1 MKRFQKKFRKNGF
14 FTFIFAINA
23 LGIIIVSIVVTL
35 TTVKMSEDFFVDKY
49 SINNVSTMNQ
59 IRENIENFNYS
70 LILTTNTLL
79 QSKRVESVLSED
91 ETNREK
97 LSSFYQLRKQLDE
110 IKNNLPPY
118 EMEITLLGKNEL
130 YFETNYVYW
139 PINIQKLRNS
149 NLVKNSLDNP
159 DRLLYQNYKME
170 VPLDNYVDSDY
181 VIISRP
187 LIDKKIK
194 EKYGMIFYSIYETEF
209 RKLYSNF
216 VSEGSDVFLMNNEGT
231 IISSSKDNLIG
242 TKSDELL
249 MYADEYN
256 GQEENYLIGNIMGK
270 DQIIL
275 FEYLDELDMYICN
288 VIDKKLAVGNL
299 INKSQIVIIC
309 VSIVLV
315 SLLVVYFVSR
325 RLTKSLSILVKQ
337 ISNTSKYNFDQ
348 HVEVNGMYE
357 TAQIALAYN
366 SMLDELHEYLEKL
379 VFYQKEKRNAE
390 LAALQQ
396 QINPHFL
403 YNTLASIKFLVIQGE
418 KDEAEESINSLIS
431 LLVNTIGNGSELI
444 NIEQEISNLKD
455 YVLIQHKRYG
465 NRIKVNYFISPDCKE
480 CIVPKLILQ
489 PFIENAFFHGF
500 NVKDSGF
507 INVMVWKEKELLI
520 CEIIDNGDG
529 MAESNDTNSIKKSKK
544 QQFTGIGIKNV
555 HERIQIIYGNQFG
568 VNITSELQ
576 KGTKVRIIFPA
587 TEEKKE

>member
-1 MKRFQKKFRKNGF
+1 MKLFPKKFRKNGF

-35 TTVKMSEDFFVDKY
+35 TTVKMSEDFFIDKY

-59 IRENIENFNYS
+59 IRENVENFNYS
-70 LILTTNTLL
+70 LILTSNALS
-79 QSKRVESVLSED
+79 QSKRVESVLIEN

-97 LSSFYQLRKQLDE
+97 LSSFYQLRLQLDE
-110 IKNNLPPY
+110 VKNSLPPY
-118 EMEITLLGKNEL
+118 EMEITLLGKNDIF
-130 YFETNYVYW
+130 FETNYAYW
-139 PINIQKLRNS
+139 PVSVETLKNS
-149 NLVKNSLDNP
+149 ILVKNSLENP
-159 DRLLYQNYKME
+159 NRLLYQNYKME
-170 VPLDNYVDSDY
+170 IPLDNYVDSDY

-187 LIDKKIK
+187 LIAKKSK
-194 EKYGMIFYSIYETEF
+194 ENYGMVFFSIYETEF

-231 IISSSKDNLIG
+231 VISSSDDSLIG

-249 MYADEYN
+249 KYANEYN
-256 GQEENYLIGNIMGK
+256 EQEEKYLIRNIMGK
-270 DQIIL
+270 EQIIL

-299 INKSQIVIIC
+299 INKSQIVFIC

-315 SLLVVYFVSR
+315 SLLIVYFVSR

-348 HVEVNGMYE
+348 HVEVSGMYE
-357 TAQIALAYN
+357 TAQIAQAYN
-366 SMLDELHEYLEKL
+366 SMLDELQEYLEKL
-379 VFYQKEKRNAE
+379 VLYQKEKRNAE

-418 KDEAEESINSLIS
+418 KKEAEESINSLIS

-444 NIEQEISNLKD
+444 DIEQEINNLKD

-465 NRIKVNYFISPDCKE
+465 NRIKVNYFISPDCKGYK
-480 CIVPKLILQ
+480 VPKLILQ

-500 NVKDSGF
+500 NLKDSGF

-529 MAESNDTNSIKKSKK
+529 MDDSKDTGTIQKSKK

-555 HERIQIIYGNQFG
+555 HERIQIIYGSQFG
-568 VNITSELQ
+568 VKITSELQ
-576 KGTKVRIIFPA
+576 KGTKVRITFPA
-587 TEEKKE
+587 NNTLD